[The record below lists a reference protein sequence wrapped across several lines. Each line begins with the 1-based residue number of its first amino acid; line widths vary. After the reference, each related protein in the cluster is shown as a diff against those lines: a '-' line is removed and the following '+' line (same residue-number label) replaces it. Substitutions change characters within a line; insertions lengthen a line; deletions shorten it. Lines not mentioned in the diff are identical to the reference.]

1 MGANNKYHTYRNSN
15 QNKSQSNFFII
26 EACLY
31 QKMLYQY
38 DTPTVIN
45 QNTLANI
52 NPTIPPKY
60 GPISNY
66 PNIGNNDNTYIIYN

>member
-1 MGANNKYHTYRNSN
+1 
-15 QNKSQSNFFII
+15 
-26 EACLY
+26 
-31 QKMLYQY
+31 MLYQY

-45 QNTLANI
+45 QKTLANI

-66 PNIGNNDNTYIIYN
+66 PNIGNNDNT